1 MVLDNTALNRIA
13 AERLKIQKPTF
24 SQINQLVC
32 VSLATSCVCV
42 CLVGL
47 VRKKGMLVC
56 ASELGDERRVS
67 VDICVGCLNTSIFEV
82 YL

>member
-1 MVLDNTALNRIA
+1 MQTVLCLCVC
-13 AERLKIQKPTF
+13 LG
-24 SQINQLVC
+24 VC
-32 VSLATSCVCV
+32 VCVCV

>member
-1 MVLDNTALNRIA
+1 MC
-13 AERLKIQKPTF
+13 
-24 SQINQLVC
+24 VC
-32 VSLATSCVCV
+32 VCERERERKGVCV

>member
-1 MVLDNTALNRIA
+1 MT
-13 AERLKIQKPTF
+13 
-24 SQINQLVC
+24 C
-32 VSLATSCVCV
+32 VYTPDEYGENCVCV

>member
-1 MVLDNTALNRIA
+1 MSTIVPLRRVVAPGLTTGNSQLD
-13 AERLKIQKPTF
+13 RLVPLQYPVPH
-24 SQINQLVC
+24 SQ
-32 VSLATSCVCV
+32 ARV